1 MEEGKEEE
9 KMEERKRKK
18 KRETRKGKRQKAR
31 KERREQEMKDVVKM
45 DGATKNLILSEVM
58 KMGEKMHVFSHLS
71 IRLSY
76 MYFNHNDHRD
86 QLNSKRNSSKVGEIK
101 IYLYKEK
108 GMLD

>member
-58 KMGEKMHVFSHLS
+58 KMGEKNACFLS
-71 IRLSY
+71 PVY
-76 MYFNHNDHRD
+76 
-86 QLNSKRNSSKVGEIK
+86 
-101 IYLYKEK
+101 
-108 GMLD
+108 